1 VAYAERPA
9 ERPVNEE
16 LNRTLVCS
24 VLFIDIVDYSKHDVA
39 EQVRLK
45 QRFNSVLS
53 SALGHVEQAE
63 RVIVDTGDGAAIA
76 FRGDPERALYVALE
90 VFDANV
96 DDLPMRMGINLG
108 PVSLMRDI
116 NGADNVIG
124 DGINVAQRVM
134 AFAARG
140 ELLVSRSFYEVVS
153 LLSGDYA
160 SMFKDEGVRVDKHK
174 RSHDVYSVGQAV
186 RVARRVHGEQARAKT
201 HQSAGAAYTVI
212 GRTPAQVFDAGTHY
226 MVSGYSEASVREAVE
241 KLAAQGGRLI
251 SEVSKVGAKWLASV
265 ANPRAA
271 GASVQQLGF
280 KHIISAPTREAVEVK
295 VRELLEMGASLVQEA
310 ELADGVWT
318 AVCEKT

>member
-1 VAYAERPA
+1 VAYAERAA
-9 ERPVNEE
+9 ERPVTEE
-16 LNRTLVCS
+16 INRTLVCS

-45 QRFNSVLS
+45 HRFNSVLS
-53 SALGHVEQAE
+53 SALGHVEQQE
-63 RVIVDTGDGAAIA
+63 RVIIDTGDGAAIA

-90 VFDANV
+90 IFDANV
-96 DDLPMRMGINLG
+96 DDMPVRMGINLG

-116 NGADNVIG
+116 NGSDNVIG

-134 AFAARG
+134 GFAARG

-160 SMFKDEGVRVDKHK
+160 SMFKDEGARVDKHK
-174 RSHDVYSVGQAV
+174 RSHDLYSVGQAV
-186 RVARRVHGEQARAKT
+186 RVARRVAEAQSRAKT
-201 HQSAGAAYTVI
+201 HRHETPYTVI

-226 MVSGYSEASVREAVE
+226 MVSGYSESSVREAVQ
-241 KLAAQGGRLI
+241 KLADRGGRLI
-251 SEVSKVGAKWLASV
+251 SDVAKVGAKWLASV
-265 ANPRAA
+265 ENPRAA
-271 GASVQQLGF
+271 GARVDEFGF
-280 KHIISAPTREAVEVK
+280 KRVVSSPTREAVDVK
-295 VRELLEMGASLVQEA
+295 VRELLDMGAVLVQEA

>member
-1 VAYAERPA
+1 VGED
-9 ERPVNEE
+9 

-24 VLFIDIVDYSKHDVA
+24 VLFLDIVDYSRHDVA

-45 QRFNSVLS
+45 QRFNAVLGG
-53 SALGHVEQAE
+53 ALGHVEPDE
-63 RVIVDTGDGAAIA
+63 RVIIDTGDGAAIA

-96 DDLPMRMGINLG
+96 EDLPVRMGINLG

-124 DGINVAQRVM
+124 DGINVAQRIM
-134 AFAARG
+134 GFAARG

-160 SMFKDEGVRVDKHK
+160 NMFKDEGARVDKHK
-174 RSHDVYSVGQAV
+174 RSHDVYSISQTV
-186 RVARRVHGEQARAKT
+186 RVARRVAEVQSKAKT
-201 HQSAGAAYTVI
+201 QRKAFTLPPI
-212 GRTPAQVFDAGTHY
+212 DRTPAQVFDAGTHY
-226 MVSGYSEASVREAVE
+226 MVSGYSEASVREAVQ
-241 KLAAQGGRLI
+241 KLALQGGKLI
-251 SEVSKVGAKWLASV
+251 SEIAKVGAKWMASV
-265 ANPRAA
+265 DNPLAA
-271 GASVQQLGF
+271 GASIEEFGF
-280 KHIISAPTREAVEVK
+280 KRVISGPTRESVEVK
-295 VRELLEMGASLVQEA
+295 VRELLELGATLVQEA